1 MIECDN
7 RIVIMNGLSAYIL
20 CNILLLLLRLDKYRC
35 SKSFYNIKVG
45 RSHKNNYEHLLI
57 LNII

>member
-7 RIVIMNGLSAYIL
+7 RIVIMNGLSAYML
-20 CNILLLLLRLDKYRC
+20 CNILLLLLRLDNRC

-45 RSHKNNYEHLLI
+45 RSHEHLLI